1 MSYFLIYLIKSTVY
15 LGLFYAFFL
24 VAMRSTTFFRFNR
37 MMLLLGTVVCMLLP
51 CYTITVNEVEG
62 IQLPMQILDEML
74 VLKTTDEQIETSVIE
89 LPLQETAPTAS
100 TSLLPIILLGIYV
113 IGMLAYWFMVIR
125 SFIEVWKMIASHPK
139 QWKDGCWLVI
149 IPEKIPSFSW
159 SNYIV
164 ISEEDYRNYPQVL
177 VHERMHYLCRHS
189 YDILFFTIVHALHWF
204 NPMVWLIR
212 TELKQLHEF
221 EADQGVINQGIDATQ
236 YQLLLV
242 KKAVGKKLYT
252 IANGFNHTKLQ
263 KRITMMIQEKTNGW
277 ERLKWLVTVP
287 VVMGAMLVFAQPE
300 VKDTL
305 EEIAPTVN
313 QQSSNEEIASLKKFF
328 KEEQIKTENRL
339 RNPDGTIILNSAF
352 VHQLRIK
359 PNNEVLFAG
368 NTLATDYKT
377 AIVNYLRESQA
388 NNPKDHPHAIYIKY
402 SAEAKEKIILQ
413 VLKDIK
419 DAFDILRSEYSA
431 QGVKDIE
438 SICPYWVAIEGGYKY
453 YPDGIEITFTSA
465 DNSKTEVLHELNR
478 KKYKEL
484 QKKYGRNAKVSFKVE
499 KETPEWLFER
509 LNKVLKG
516 LFNHV
521 EGSYEGQNI
530 LSTESK
536 TYKGI
541 EITLLDSKDGSVLA
555 SIKDIKH
562 IDQLKE
568 ALKKFPVDRREPYTN
583 VQLKAGKDTP
593 MGAITEIKQA
603 LREHYILNLNYKTDK

>member
-37 MMLLLGTVVCMLLP
+37 VMLLLGTFVCMLLP
-51 CYTITVNEVEG
+51 CYTITVDEVEG
-62 IQLPMQILDEML
+62 VPLPMQILDEML
-74 VLKTTDEQIETSVIE
+74 VLKTTDEQIETSAIA

-100 TSLLPIILLGIYV
+100 TPFLPIVLLGIYV

-242 KKAVGKKLYT
+242 KKAVGKKLYN

-305 EEIAPTVN
+305 EEVTPTVD
-313 QQSSNEEIASLKKFF
+313 QQDAKAEIALLKSFF
-328 KEEQIKTENRL
+328 DERLKASEKKE
-339 RNPDGTIILNSAF
+339 PDGSVKVRERTVHFLLLNA
-352 VHQLRIK
+352 
-359 PNNEVLFAG
+359 NNEVSYIKSNKKTQVAIPLEESYQTAIANLLREARAKDKQESG
-368 NTLATDYKT
+368 KDEPHTIYIRHHKDASEESILHLWKETLA
-377 AIVNYLRESQA
+377 
-388 NNPKDHPHAIYIKY
+388 
-402 SAEAKEKIILQ
+402 
-413 VLKDIK
+413 
-419 DAFDILRSEYSA
+419 AFDILRSEYKA
-431 QGVKDIE
+431 QGITDIDAV
-438 SICPYWVAIEGGYKY
+438 CPYRVYMEMEDIN
-453 YPDGIEITFTSA
+453 GIEVRIL
-465 DNSKTEVLHELNR
+465 DEN
-478 KKYKEL
+478 
-484 QKKYGRNAKVSFKVE
+484 G
-499 KETPEWLFER
+499 
-509 LNKVLKG
+509 KG
-516 LFNHV
+516 LLTMRDIKDVNQLKIALDRLPADKRKIAHV
-521 EGSYEGQNI
+521 
-530 LSTESK
+530 
-536 TYKGI
+536 
-541 EITLLDSKDGSVLA
+541 
-555 SIKDIKH
+555 SIK
-562 IDQLKE
+562 
-568 ALKKFPVDRREPYTN
+568 AN
-583 VQLKAGKDTP
+583 KDTP
-593 MGAITEIKQA
+593 MEEITAVKQV
-603 LREHYILNLNYKTDK
+603 LREYHILQLNMEVNKTTIKNGQGTLYQQRTITKKK

>member
-37 MMLLLGTVVCMLLP
+37 VMLLLGTFVCMLLP
-51 CYTITVNEVEG
+51 CYTITVDEVEG

-74 VLKTTDEQIETSVIE
+74 VLKTTDEPIETSAIE

-100 TSLLPIILLGIYV
+100 TPFLPIVLLGIYV

-125 SFIEVWKMIASHPK
+125 SFTEVWKMIASHPK

-300 VKDTL
+300 VKNKS
-305 EEIAPTVN
+305 EEIP
-313 QQSSNEEIASLKKFF
+313 
-328 KEEQIKTENRL
+328 
-339 RNPDGTIILNSAF
+339 P
-352 VHQLRIK
+352 K
-359 PNNEVLFAG
+359 PFE
-368 NTLATDYKT
+368 
-377 AIVNYLRESQA
+377 
-388 NNPKDHPHAIYIKY
+388 
-402 SAEAKEKIILQ
+402 
-413 VLKDIK
+413 
-419 DAFDILRSEYSA
+419 
-431 QGVKDIE
+431 
-438 SICPYWVAIEGGYKY
+438 
-453 YPDGIEITFTSA
+453 GIEITF
-465 DNSKTEVLHELNR
+465 LN
-478 KKYKEL
+478 
-484 QKKYGRNAKVSFKVE
+484 
-499 KETPEWLFER
+499 
-509 LNKVLKG
+509 
-516 LFNHV
+516 
-521 EGSYEGQNI
+521 
-530 LSTESK
+530 
-536 TYKGI
+536 
-541 EITLLDSKDGSVLA
+541 SKDGSVLTTV
-555 SIKDIKH
+555 KDIKH
-562 IDQLKE
+562 INQLKD
-568 ALKKFPVDRREPYTN
+568 ALKKLPIDKSEPYIH

-593 MGAITEIKQA
+593 MSGITEIKQA

>member
-24 VAMRSTTFFRFNR
+24 MAMRSTTFFRFNR
-37 MMLLLGTVVCMLLP
+37 AMLLLGTFVCMLLP

-74 VLKTTDEQIETSVIE
+74 VLKTTDEPIETSAIA

-100 TSLLPIILLGIYV
+100 SPSLPIVLLSIYFL
-113 IGMLAYWFMVIR
+113 GMLVYLVMVIR
-125 SFIEVWKMIASHPK
+125 SFAEVWKMIASHPK

-242 KKAVGKKLYT
+242 KKAVGKKLYN

-305 EEIAPTVN
+305 EEIAPTVD
-313 QQSSNEEIASLKKFF
+313 QKDTKAEIASLKKFF
-328 KEEQIKTENRL
+328 DERL
-339 RNPDGTIILNSAF
+339 KASEKKLPDGSVKIRERTVHFLLLNA
-352 VHQLRIK
+352 K
-359 PNNEVLFAG
+359 NEVSHIKSNKKTQVAIPLEGSYQTAIANLLREARAKDKQESG
-368 NTLATDYKT
+368 KDEPHTIYIRHHKEASEESILHLWKETLA
-377 AIVNYLRESQA
+377 
-388 NNPKDHPHAIYIKY
+388 
-402 SAEAKEKIILQ
+402 
-413 VLKDIK
+413 
-419 DAFDILRSEYSA
+419 AFDILRSEYKA
-431 QGVKDIE
+431 QGITDIDAV
-438 SICPYWVAIEGGYKY
+438 CPYRVYMEMEDIN
-453 YPDGIEITFTSA
+453 GIEVRIL
-465 DNSKTEVLHELNR
+465 DEN
-478 KKYKEL
+478 
-484 QKKYGRNAKVSFKVE
+484 G
-499 KETPEWLFER
+499 
-509 LNKVLKG
+509 KG
-516 LFNHV
+516 LLTMRDIKDVNQLKTALDRLPADKCKIAHV
-521 EGSYEGQNI
+521 
-530 LSTESK
+530 
-536 TYKGI
+536 
-541 EITLLDSKDGSVLA
+541 
-555 SIKDIKH
+555 SIK
-562 IDQLKE
+562 
-568 ALKKFPVDRREPYTN
+568 AN
-583 VQLKAGKDTP
+583 KDTP
-593 MGAITEIKQA
+593 MEEITAVKQV
-603 LREHYILNLNYKTDK
+603 LREYHILQLNMEVNKTIDNGQGTLYQQQTTTQKKE

>member
-1 MSYFLIYLIKSTVY
+1 MSNFLIYLIKSTVY

-37 MMLLLGTVVCMLLP
+37 VMLLLGTFVCMLLP
-51 CYTITVNEVEG
+51 CYTITVDEVEG

-74 VLKTTDEQIETSVIE
+74 VLKTTDEQIETSAIE

-100 TSLLPIILLGIYV
+100 TPFLPIILLGIYV

-125 SFIEVWKMIASHPK
+125 SFIEVWKMITSHPK

-242 KKAVGKKLYT
+242 KKAVGKKLYN

-305 EEIAPTVN
+305 EEIAPTVD
-313 QQSSNEEIASLKKFF
+313 QQDTKAEIASLKKFF
-328 KEEQIKTENRL
+328 DERLKASEKKE
-339 RNPDGTIILNSAF
+339 PDGTVKVRERTVHFLFLNA
-352 VHQLRIK
+352 
-359 PNNEVLFAG
+359 NNEVSYIKSNKKTQVAIPLEGSYQTAIANLLREARAKDKQESG
-368 NTLATDYKT
+368 KDEPHTIYIRHHKEASEESILHLWKETLA
-377 AIVNYLRESQA
+377 
-388 NNPKDHPHAIYIKY
+388 
-402 SAEAKEKIILQ
+402 
-413 VLKDIK
+413 
-419 DAFDILRSEYSA
+419 AFDILRSEYKA
-431 QGVKDIE
+431 QGITDIDAV
-438 SICPYWVAIEGGYKY
+438 CPYRVYMEMEDIN
-453 YPDGIEITFTSA
+453 GIEVRIL
-465 DNSKTEVLHELNR
+465 DEN
-478 KKYKEL
+478 
-484 QKKYGRNAKVSFKVE
+484 G
-499 KETPEWLFER
+499 
-509 LNKVLKG
+509 KG
-516 LFNHV
+516 LLTLRDIKDVNQLKIALDKLPADKRKIAHV
-521 EGSYEGQNI
+521 
-530 LSTESK
+530 
-536 TYKGI
+536 
-541 EITLLDSKDGSVLA
+541 
-555 SIKDIKH
+555 SIK
-562 IDQLKE
+562 
-568 ALKKFPVDRREPYTN
+568 AN
-583 VQLKAGKDTP
+583 KDTP
-593 MGAITEIKQA
+593 MEEITAVKQV
-603 LREHYILNLNYKTDK
+603 LREYHILQLNMEVNKTIVKNGQGTLYQQRTITKKKK

>member
-15 LGLFYAFFL
+15 LSLFYAFFL

-37 MMLLLGTVVCMLLP
+37 VMLLLGTVVCMLLP
-51 CYTITVNEVEG
+51 CYTITVDEVEG

-74 VLKTTDEQIETSVIE
+74 VLKTTDEPIETSAIE
-89 LPLQETAPTAS
+89 LPLQETAPTTS

-125 SFIEVWKMIASHPK
+125 SFAEVWKMIASHPK

-164 ISEEDYRNYPQVL
+164 ISEEDCRNYPQVL

-242 KKAVGKKLYT
+242 KKAVGKKLYN

-305 EEIAPTVN
+305 EEIAPTVD
-313 QQSSNEEIASLKKFF
+313 QQDTKAEIASLKKFF
-328 KEEQIKTENRL
+328 DERLKASEKKE
-339 RNPDGTIILNSAF
+339 PDGTVKVRERTVHFLLLNA
-352 VHQLRIK
+352 
-359 PNNEVLFAG
+359 NNEVSYIKSNKKTQVAIPLEESYQTAIANLLREARAKDKQESG
-368 NTLATDYKT
+368 KDEPHTIYIRHHKDASEESILHLWKETLA
-377 AIVNYLRESQA
+377 
-388 NNPKDHPHAIYIKY
+388 
-402 SAEAKEKIILQ
+402 
-413 VLKDIK
+413 
-419 DAFDILRSEYSA
+419 AFDILRSEYKA
-431 QGVKDIE
+431 QGITDIDAV
-438 SICPYWVAIEGGYKY
+438 CPYRVYMEMEDIN
-453 YPDGIEITFTSA
+453 GIEVRIL
-465 DNSKTEVLHELNR
+465 DEN
-478 KKYKEL
+478 
-484 QKKYGRNAKVSFKVE
+484 G
-499 KETPEWLFER
+499 
-509 LNKVLKG
+509 KG
-516 LFNHV
+516 LLTMRDIKDVNQLKIALDRLPADKRKIAHV
-521 EGSYEGQNI
+521 
-530 LSTESK
+530 
-536 TYKGI
+536 
-541 EITLLDSKDGSVLA
+541 
-555 SIKDIKH
+555 SIK
-562 IDQLKE
+562 
-568 ALKKFPVDRREPYTN
+568 AN
-583 VQLKAGKDTP
+583 KDTP
-593 MGAITEIKQA
+593 MEEITAVKQV
-603 LREHYILNLNYKTDK
+603 LREYHILQLNMEVNKTTIKNGQGTLYQQRTITKKK

>member
-37 MMLLLGTVVCMLLP
+37 VMLLLGTFVCMLLP
-51 CYTITVNEVEG
+51 CYTITVDEVEG

-74 VLKTTDEQIETSVIE
+74 VLKTTDEPIETSVIE

-100 TSLLPIILLGIYV
+100 TPFLPIILLGIYV

-125 SFIEVWKMIASHPK
+125 SFTEVWKMIASHPK

-305 EEIAPTVN
+305 EEIAPTVD
-313 QQSSNEEIASLKKFF
+313 Q
-328 KEEQIKTENRL
+328 KEEPKDWESLRNFFIEKSTPYRKFLIEQGNDVKGSDDKRLTIFRVNKRNQILVSDYYDKHPKDYFTTNNTSEIRPFLVQSMRDARNKYKREFGKDEARGIVFEHDLGANVDSLYNYLKQIKLVYEDLRKEYPNDENL
-339 RNPDGTIILNSAF
+339 DKICPMWVHFEIPRNYSQKNGGLLSGKVDIRILDAKDGT
-352 VHQLRIK
+352 
-359 PNNEVLFAG
+359 
-368 NTLATDYKT
+368 T
-377 AIVNYLRESQA
+377 
-388 NNPKDHPHAIYIKY
+388 
-402 SAEAKEKIILQ
+402 
-413 VLKDIK
+413 
-419 DAFDILRSEYSA
+419 
-431 QGVKDIE
+431 
-438 SICPYWVAIEGGYKY
+438 
-453 YPDGIEITFTSA
+453 
-465 DNSKTEVLHELNR
+465 
-478 KKYKEL
+478 
-484 QKKYGRNAKVSFKVE
+484 
-499 KETPEWLFER
+499 
-509 LNKVLKG
+509 
-516 LFNHV
+516 
-521 EGSYEGQNI
+521 
-530 LSTESK
+530 
-536 TYKGI
+536 
-541 EITLLDSKDGSVLA
+541 LA
-555 SIKDIKH
+555 SIKKIKQ
-562 IDQLKE
+562 INQLRS
-568 ALKKFPVDRREPYTN
+568 ALNLLPNNTEV
-583 VQLKAGKDTP
+583 VVSLKADKDTP
-593 MGAITEIKQA
+593 MEEVTKIKQV
-603 LREHYILNLNYKTDK
+603 LRESYTFKLNYETNN

>member
-74 VLKTTDEQIETSVIE
+74 VLKTTDEQIETSLIE

-100 TSLLPIILLGIYV
+100 TPFLPIILLGIYV

-149 IPEKIPSFSW
+149 IPENIPSFSW

-189 YDILFFTIVHALHWF
+189 YDILFFTIVQALHWF

-305 EEIAPTVN
+305 EEIAPTVD
-313 QQSSNEEIASLKKFF
+313 QQDTKAEIASLKKFF
-328 KEEQIKTENRL
+328 DERLKASEKKE
-339 RNPDGTIILNSAF
+339 PDGTVKVRERTVHFLLLNA
-352 VHQLRIK
+352 
-359 PNNEVLFAG
+359 NNEVSYIKSNKKTQVAIPLEESYQTAIANLLREARAKDKQESG
-368 NTLATDYKT
+368 KDEPHTIYIRHHKEASEESILHLWKETLA
-377 AIVNYLRESQA
+377 
-388 NNPKDHPHAIYIKY
+388 
-402 SAEAKEKIILQ
+402 
-413 VLKDIK
+413 
-419 DAFDILRSEYSA
+419 AFDILRSEYKA
-431 QGVKDIE
+431 QGITDIDAV
-438 SICPYWVAIEGGYKY
+438 CPYRVYMEMEDIN
-453 YPDGIEITFTSA
+453 GIEVRIL
-465 DNSKTEVLHELNR
+465 DEN
-478 KKYKEL
+478 
-484 QKKYGRNAKVSFKVE
+484 G
-499 KETPEWLFER
+499 
-509 LNKVLKG
+509 KG
-516 LFNHV
+516 LLTMRDIKDVNQLKIALDRLPADKRKIAHV
-521 EGSYEGQNI
+521 
-530 LSTESK
+530 
-536 TYKGI
+536 
-541 EITLLDSKDGSVLA
+541 
-555 SIKDIKH
+555 SIK
-562 IDQLKE
+562 
-568 ALKKFPVDRREPYTN
+568 AN
-583 VQLKAGKDTP
+583 KDTP
-593 MGAITEIKQA
+593 MEEITAVKQV
-603 LREHYILNLNYKTDK
+603 LREYHILQLNMEVNKTIDNGEGTLYQQQTTTQKKE

>member
-24 VAMRSTTFFRFNR
+24 MVMRGTTFFRFNR
-37 MMLLLGTVVCMLLP
+37 TMLLLGTFVCMLLP

-62 IQLPMQILDEML
+62 VQLPMQILDEML
-74 VLKTTDEQIETSVIE
+74 VLKTTDEPIETSAIE

-100 TSLLPIILLGIYV
+100 SPLLPIVLLSIYFL
-113 IGMLAYWFMVIR
+113 GMLVYLVMVIR
-125 SFIEVWKMIASHPK
+125 SFAEVWKMIASHPK

-242 KKAVGKKLYT
+242 KKAVGKKLYN

-263 KRITMMIQEKTNGW
+263 KRITMMIQEKSNGW

-305 EEIAPTVN
+305 EEIAPTVD
-313 QQSSNEEIASLKKFF
+313 QKDTKAEIASLKKFF
-328 KEEQIKTENRL
+328 DEQLKASEKKL
-339 RNPDGTIILNSAF
+339 PDGSVKIRERTVHFLLLNA
-352 VHQLRIK
+352 K
-359 PNNEVLFAG
+359 NEVSHIKSNKKTQVAIPLEGSYQTAIANLLREARAKDKQESG
-368 NTLATDYKT
+368 KDEPHTIYIRHHKEASEESILHLWKETLA
-377 AIVNYLRESQA
+377 
-388 NNPKDHPHAIYIKY
+388 
-402 SAEAKEKIILQ
+402 
-413 VLKDIK
+413 
-419 DAFDILRSEYSA
+419 AFDILRSEYKA
-431 QGVKDIE
+431 QGITDIDAV
-438 SICPYWVAIEGGYKY
+438 CPYRVYMEMEDIN
-453 YPDGIEITFTSA
+453 GIEVRIL
-465 DNSKTEVLHELNR
+465 DEN
-478 KKYKEL
+478 
-484 QKKYGRNAKVSFKVE
+484 G
-499 KETPEWLFER
+499 
-509 LNKVLKG
+509 KG
-516 LFNHV
+516 LLTMRDIKDVNQLKIALDRLPADKRKIAHV
-521 EGSYEGQNI
+521 
-530 LSTESK
+530 
-536 TYKGI
+536 
-541 EITLLDSKDGSVLA
+541 
-555 SIKDIKH
+555 SIK
-562 IDQLKE
+562 
-568 ALKKFPVDRREPYTN
+568 AN
-583 VQLKAGKDTP
+583 KDTP
-593 MGAITEIKQA
+593 MEEITAVKQV
-603 LREHYILNLNYKTDK
+603 LREYRILQLNMEVNKTIDNGQGTLYQQQTTTQKKE

>member
-37 MMLLLGTVVCMLLP
+37 VMLLLGTFVCMLLP
-51 CYTITVNEVEG
+51 CYTITVDEVEG
-62 IQLPMQILDEML
+62 VPLPMQILDEIL
-74 VLKTTDEQIETSVIE
+74 VLKTTDEQIETSAIA

-100 TSLLPIILLGIYV
+100 TPFLPIVLLGIYF

-125 SFIEVWKMIASHPK
+125 SFAEVWKMIVSHPK

-164 ISEEDYRNYPQVL
+164 ISEEDYRNHPQVL

-242 KKAVGKKLYT
+242 KKAVGKKLYN

-300 VKDTL
+300 VKETL
-305 EEIAPTVN
+305 EEIAPTVDQQEEPKDWESLRSFFIEKSTPFRKFLIEQGNDVKGVNDKRLTIFRVNKRN
-313 QQSSNEEIASLKKFF
+313 QILISDCYDKHPKDYFTTNNTSEIRSFLVQSMRNARNKYKQEVGKDEARGIVFEYDMGANVDSLYNYLKQIRLVYEDLRKEYPNDENLDKVCPMWVHFEIPRNYSQKNGGLLSGKVDVKILDAKDGTTLANI
-328 KEEQIKTENRL
+328 KEIKQINHL
-339 RNPDGTIILNSAF
+339 RNALN
-352 VHQLRIK
+352 LL
-359 PNNEVLFAG
+359 PNNTE
-368 NTLATDYKT
+368 
-377 AIVNYLRESQA
+377 IVVSLR
-388 NNPKDHPHAIYIKY
+388 
-402 SAEAKEKIILQ
+402 
-413 VLKDIK
+413 
-419 DAFDILRSEYSA
+419 
-431 QGVKDIE
+431 
-438 SICPYWVAIEGGYKY
+438 
-453 YPDGIEITFTSA
+453 A
-465 DNSKTEVLHELNR
+465 DKN
-478 KKYKEL
+478 
-484 QKKYGRNAKVSFKVE
+484 
-499 KETPEWLFER
+499 
-509 LNKVLKG
+509 
-516 LFNHV
+516 
-521 EGSYEGQNI
+521 
-530 LSTESK
+530 
-536 TYKGI
+536 
-541 EITLLDSKDGSVLA
+541 
-555 SIKDIKH
+555 
-562 IDQLKE
+562 
-568 ALKKFPVDRREPYTN
+568 
-583 VQLKAGKDTP
+583 TP
-593 MGAITEIKQA
+593 MEEVTKIKQA
-603 LREHYILNLNYKTDK
+603 LRESYIFKLNYETNK

>member
-37 MMLLLGTVVCMLLP
+37 VMLLLGTFVCMLLP

-74 VLKTTDEQIETSVIE
+74 VLKTTDEPLETSAIE

-100 TSLLPIILLGIYV
+100 TPFLPIVLLGIYV
-113 IGMLAYWFMVIR
+113 IGMLAYLVMVIR
-125 SFIEVWKMIASHPK
+125 SFAEIWKMIASHPK

-242 KKAVGKKLYT
+242 KKAVGKKLYN

-300 VKDTL
+300 VKDKS
-305 EEIAPTVN
+305 EEIP
-313 QQSSNEEIASLKKFF
+313 
-328 KEEQIKTENRL
+328 
-339 RNPDGTIILNSAF
+339 P
-352 VHQLRIK
+352 K
-359 PNNEVLFAG
+359 P
-368 NTLATDYKT
+368 
-377 AIVNYLRESQA
+377 
-388 NNPKDHPHAIYIKY
+388 
-402 SAEAKEKIILQ
+402 
-413 VLKDIK
+413 
-419 DAFDILRSEYSA
+419 
-431 QGVKDIE
+431 
-438 SICPYWVAIEGGYKY
+438 
-453 YPDGIEITFTSA
+453 
-465 DNSKTEVLHELNR
+465 
-478 KKYKEL
+478 
-484 QKKYGRNAKVSFKVE
+484 
-499 KETPEWLFER
+499 FE
-509 LNKVLKG
+509 
-516 LFNHV
+516 
-521 EGSYEGQNI
+521 
-530 LSTESK
+530 
-536 TYKGI
+536 GI
-541 EITLLDSKDGSVLA
+541 EITLLNSKDGSVLTTV
-555 SIKDIKH
+555 KDIKH
-562 IDQLKE
+562 INQLKD
-568 ALKKFPVDRREPYTN
+568 ALRKLPIDRSEPYTH
-583 VQLKAGKDTP
+583 VQLKASKDTP
-593 MGAITEIKQA
+593 MGEITEIKQV
-603 LREHYILNLNYKTDK
+603 LREHYILSLNYATNNKQ

>member
-37 MMLLLGTVVCMLLP
+37 VMLLLGTVVCMLLP
-51 CYTITVNEVEG
+51 CYTITVDEVEG

-74 VLKTTDEQIETSVIE
+74 VLKTTDEPIETSAIE
-89 LPLQETAPTAS
+89 LPLQETAPTTS
-100 TSLLPIILLGIYV
+100 TPFLPIILLGIYF

-242 KKAVGKKLYT
+242 KKAVGRKLYT

-287 VVMGAMLVFAQPE
+287 VVMGAMLVFAKPE

-305 EEIAPTVN
+305 EEIAPTVIQLN
-313 QQSSNEEIASLKKFF
+313 TKEEISVFKKFF
-328 KEEQIKTENRL
+328 AEQLSASEKKL
-339 RNPDGTIILNSAF
+339 LDGTVKVRERTVHTLFLNA
-352 VHQLRIK
+352 
-359 PNNEVLFAG
+359 NNEVSLVKRNQKTFISTPLEG
-368 NTLATDYKT
+368 NYQTTIANL
-377 AIVNYLRESQA
+377 LREA
-388 NNPKDHPHAIYIKY
+388 RAKDKQETGKDEPHTIYLKY
-402 SAEAKEKIILQ
+402 HEDASAESLLHLMKEAKA
-413 VLKDIK
+413 
-419 DAFDILRSEYSA
+419 AFDILRSEYKA
-431 QGVKDIE
+431 QGITNIDAT
-438 SICPYWVAIEGGYKY
+438 CPYRVYLE
-453 YPDGIEITFTSA
+453 E
-465 DNSKTEVLHELNR
+465 
-478 KKYKEL
+478 
-484 QKKYGRNAKVSFKVE
+484 
-499 KETPEWLFER
+499 
-509 LNKVLKG
+509 
-516 LFNHV
+516 
-521 EGSYEGQNI
+521 
-530 LSTESK
+530 
-536 TYKGI
+536 
-541 EITLLDSKDGSVLA
+541 
-555 SIKDIKH
+555 
-562 IDQLKE
+562 
-568 ALKKFPVDRREPYTN
+568 
-583 VQLKAGKDTP
+583 
-593 MGAITEIKQA
+593 M
-603 LREHYILNLNYKTDK
+603 

>member
-37 MMLLLGTVVCMLLP
+37 VMLLLGTVVCMLLP

-74 VLKTTDEQIETSVIE
+74 VLKTTDEPIETSAIE
-89 LPLQETAPTAS
+89 LPLQETAPTTS
-100 TSLLPIILLGIYV
+100 TPFLPIILLGIYF

-242 KKAVGKKLYT
+242 KKAVGKKLYN

-300 VKDTL
+300 VKGTL
-305 EEIAPTVN
+305 EEIVPTVD
-313 QQSSNEEIASLKKFF
+313 QQDAKAEISTLKSFFDERLKASEKK
-328 KEEQIKTENRL
+328 L
-339 RNPDGTIILNSAF
+339 PDGTVKVREKTVHLLFLNA
-352 VHQLRIK
+352 Q
-359 PNNEVLFAG
+359 NEVSHIKS
-368 NTLATDYKT
+368 NKKTLVDIPLEGSYQT
-377 AIVNYLRESQA
+377 AIANLLREA
-388 NNPKDHPHAIYIKY
+388 RAKDKQESGKDEPHTIYIRHHKEA
-402 SAEAKEKIILQ
+402 SDESVLHLLKEAKA
-413 VLKDIK
+413 
-419 DAFDILRSEYSA
+419 AFDILRSEYKE
-431 QGVKDIE
+431 QGITDIE
-438 SICPYWVAIEGGYKY
+438 SVCPYRLYMEDIN
-453 YPDGIEITFTSA
+453 GIDVT
-465 DNSKTEVLHELNR
+465 
-478 KKYKEL
+478 
-484 QKKYGRNAKVSFKVE
+484 
-499 KETPEWLFER
+499 
-509 LNKVLKG
+509 
-516 LFNHV
+516 
-521 EGSYEGQNI
+521 I
-530 LSTESK
+530 LDEESGK
-536 TYKGI
+536 A
-541 EITLLDSKDGSVLA
+541 LLSV
-555 SIKDIKH
+555 KDIKH
-562 IDQLKE
+562 VNQLKE
-568 ALKKFPVDRREPYTN
+568 ALDKLPREKRKIAHVN
-583 VQLKAGKDTP
+583 LKADKDTS
-593 MGAITEIKQA
+593 MEEITAIKQV
-603 LREHYILNLNYKTDK
+603 LREYHILQLNMEVNKTIVKNGQGTLYQQQTITKKKK